1 MAAKKGGLGKGL
13 SAIFM
18 ENESEDS
25 NSTVTLKISE
35 LQPNREQPRREF
47 DEKSLA
53 ELADSISQHGI
64 LQPLLVRPFL
74 DGGYQIVAGERR
86 FRAARMAGLTEV
98 PVVIRDLSDSETMQL
113 ALIENL
119 QREDLTPVEE
129 AKGYKQLMDSY
140 GLKQEEVSRVV
151 GKSRPAIANALR
163 LLALPEDILQLISDG
178 KLSAGH
184 GRTLLSFKNPQEME
198 KAARLASTED
208 ISVRELERL
217 AKKSNKALENADEKK
232 IYEKK
237 LSYYGEVEL
246 ALKEHLGRKIK
257 VNGNEKKGVLEI
269 EFYGKDDLT
278 YIAKLLGQEEK

>member
-1 MAAKKGGLGKGL
+1 MAVKKGGLGKGL

-25 NSTVTLKISE
+25 RSTVALKISE
-35 LQPNREQPRREF
+35 LQPNRDQPRREF

-86 FRAARMAGLTEV
+86 YRAARMAGLTEV

-129 AKGYKQLMDSY
+129 AKGYKQLMDNY

-151 GKSRPAIANALR
+151 GKSRPAIANTLR
-163 LLALPEDILQLISDG
+163 LLDLPEDILQLISDG

-184 GRTLLSFKNPQEME
+184 GRTLLAFKNPAEME

-217 AKKSNKALENADEKK
+217 AKKSNKALENADVQK

>member
-25 NSTVTLKISE
+25 RRTVTLKISE
-35 LQPNREQPRREF
+35 LQPNRNQPRREF

-53 ELADSISQHGI
+53 ELADSISQHGV

-86 FRAARMAGLTEV
+86 YRAARMAGLTEV

-129 AKGYKQLMDSY
+129 ALGYRQLMDEY
-140 GLKQEEVSRVV
+140 NLKQEDVSRVV

-163 LLALPEDILQLISDG
+163 LLALPDDIQKLISEG

-184 GRTLLSFKNPQEME
+184 GRTLLSFKNEKEME

-217 AKKSNKALENADEKK
+217 AKKSNKAAESADVNK

-237 LSYYGEVEL
+237 ISYFNEVEL
-246 ALKEHLGRKIK
+246 ALKEHLGRKIR
-257 VNGNEKKGVLEI
+257 VSGTEKKGVLEI
-269 EFYGKDDLT
+269 EFYGSDDLT
-278 YIAKLLGQEEK
+278 QLAKLLGKEEE

>member
-25 NSTVTLKISE
+25 RRTVTLKISE
-35 LQPNREQPRREF
+35 LQPNRNQPRREF

-53 ELADSISQHGI
+53 ELADSISQHGV

-86 FRAARMAGLTEV
+86 YRAARMAGLTEV

-129 AKGYKQLMDSY
+129 ALGYRQLMDEY
-140 GLKQEEVSRVV
+140 NLKQEDVSRVV

-163 LLALPEDILQLISDG
+163 LLALPDDIQKLISEG

-184 GRTLLSFKNPQEME
+184 GRTLLSFKSEKEME

-217 AKKSNKALENADEKK
+217 AKKSNKAAESADVNK

-237 LSYYGEVEL
+237 ISYFNEVEL
-246 ALKEHLGRKIK
+246 ALKEHLGRKIR
-257 VNGNEKKGVLEI
+257 VSGTEKKGVLEI
-269 EFYGKDDLT
+269 EFYGSDDLT
-278 YIAKLLGQEEK
+278 QLAKLLGKEEE

>member
-198 KAARLASTED
+198 KAARLASTEN

-217 AKKSNKALENADEKK
+217 AKKSNKALENADVKK

>member
-1 MAAKKGGLGKGL
+1 MAVKRGGLGKGL

-25 NSTVTLKISE
+25 SRTLTLKISE
-35 LQPNREQPRREF
+35 LQPNRNQPRREF

-86 FRAARMAGLTEV
+86 FRAARMAGLTEL

-129 AKGYKQLMDSY
+129 AMGYKQLIDEY
-140 GLKQEEVSRVV
+140 GLTQEEVSRVV
-151 GKSRPAIANALR
+151 GKSRPAVANALR
-163 LLALPEDILQLISDG
+163 LLSLPADIQALISEG

-184 GRTLLSFKNPQEME
+184 GRTLLSFKNEKDME
-198 KAARLASTED
+198 RAARLASTED

-217 AKKSNKALENADEKK
+217 ARRSNKSQDASDPLRSTEKG
-232 IYEKK
+232 
-237 LSYYGEVEL
+237 LSYFKEVEL
-246 ALKEHLGRKIK
+246 ALKEHLGRKVTVI
-257 VNGNEKKGVLEI
+257 GTEKKGVLEI
-269 EFYGKDDLT
+269 EFYGVDDLT
-278 YIAKLLGQEEK
+278 HIAKLLGKEGE

>member
-1 MAAKKGGLGKGL
+1 MAVKRGGLGKGL

-25 NSTVTLKISE
+25 SRTLTLKISE
-35 LQPNREQPRREF
+35 LQPNRNQPRREF

-86 FRAARMAGLTEV
+86 FRAARMAGLTEL

-129 AKGYKQLMDSY
+129 AMGYRQLIDEY
-140 GLKQEEVSRVV
+140 GLTQEEVSRVV
-151 GKSRPAIANALR
+151 GKSRPAVANALR
-163 LLALPEDILQLISDG
+163 LLSLPEDIQALISEG

-184 GRTLLSFKNPQEME
+184 GRTLLSFKNEKDME
-198 KAARLASTED
+198 RAARLASTED

-217 AKKSNKALENADEKK
+217 ARRSNKSQDASDPLRSTEKG
-232 IYEKK
+232 
-237 LSYYGEVEL
+237 LSYFKEVEL
-246 ALKEHLGRKIK
+246 ALKEHLGRKVTVI
-257 VNGNEKKGVLEI
+257 GTEKKGVLEI
-269 EFYGKDDLT
+269 EFYGVDDLT
-278 YIAKLLGQEEK
+278 HIAKLLGKEGE

>member
-25 NSTVTLKISE
+25 SSTVTLKISE
-35 LQPNREQPRREF
+35 LQPNRDQPRRDF

-163 LLALPEDILQLISDG
+163 LLSLPDDILQLISEG

-184 GRTLLSFKNPQEME
+184 GRTLLAFKNPNEME

-217 AKKSNKALENADEKK
+217 AKKSNKAIENADVKK

-246 ALKEHLGRKIK
+246 ALKEHLGRKIT
-257 VNGNEKKGVLEI
+257 VNGNEKKGVLQI